1 MATLDEYVARK
12 ATSKKVRSTK
22 GKDLDSYVSN
32 LGGSSAFEDAR
43 KRVAERD
50 KIFNKNEVIRRSQE
64 DAAKYS
70 AEADRLNAIADFPME
85 IGKQILQ
92 AGKETAAAGYDIG
105 QRILP
110 TERLRNIASGV
121 QEAYKRPTGVPV
133 RTAFEKGFQ
142 ESKGR
147 QTLFEK
153 VSGENLTKEDGSVNW
168 DSSRKF
174 VGRAMEA
181 PTYGFS
187 TAFKTVGGNAI
198 KRILS
203 RTVQSVPEVGVITG
217 IQQLE
222 EGNMDNVG
230 TNLLAN
236 SLMISTLGNIGGEV
250 RRFRGTEL
258 SDAITK
264 IENETGKL
272 SIQDKADLVEA
283 LKNGVSPDEVALNAR
298 RIANG
303 EVTPDEVSKNFDEL
317 FGANTPES
325 TVETKVDSDVLSKTI
340 AASDSEETISKLLK
354 GKVPDTE
361 LPTLSKALKT
371 VTNEDDVAR
380 ILDEYNP
387 KRIQEELSLKIATT
401 DNEKKIS
408 TLLKGT
414 VPDDQISQLS
424 RIFKNMEDEV
434 EIDKILQE
442 FRAKDVPTVTPKET
456 GVPIEKV
463 EITPSKVDPLLQEA
477 KKYKSA
483 EEFVD
488 AKIFDK
494 QNPLP
499 TADQNG
505 FLKTLSTE
513 DKQIVER
520 LKDIE
525 FRRASLNRDT
535 GYKPNKISNE
545 DAAFYKENVGKYKK
559 RFNDYISEANN
570 IKSQLTDLYNKAQG
584 GVEKK
589 IPKTEPKKTEAP
601 KKKAESKKEE
611 PRPTKTK
618 SGLSATTLRDATKSG
633 MEKELR
639 DLDVPELDTL
649 NMAEQAD
656 KAVKLIMEDEDLA
669 IRIAIGDEN
678 PPAGLKVGSVYSAV
692 KEMAIKNGDIDLIMR
707 LATSE
712 NINALARE
720 FGQEV
725 KAFDSGIARD
735 PVKVI
740 KQILDI
746 RKEAAGDTATADVK
760 AAIKDM
766 KDKVVKT
773 DTTDTD
779 VASFITGIKC

>member
-1 MATLDEYVARK
+1 MAFASYEQLKTG
-12 ATSKKVRSTK
+12 SKKKSSSKSASSDYDSLKKQIGSDAINIRKRLLEESDRKKRFSESQGVGELEKTLREQEAQVKGFTKLDIFQSPLQTAQDLFLRKQKDQDYLRQIEQNNKTVQQIVERKKTNPEKAGDYDIMLEALMQKNQLLSEASGGALKDKTNLQLVGQSVGTAADLMPFGAGLTTAGRMILGQGGKKIAGSLLKEGATQGFISGGATVAQKKKEDIVPREAIGEVISSTII
-22 GKDLDSYVSN
+22 GSLVN
-32 LGGSSAFEDAR
+32 LGVGLAA
-43 KRVAERD
+43 
-50 KIFNKNEVIRRSQE
+50 NK
-64 DAAKYS
+64 
-70 AEADRLNAIADFPME
+70 L
-85 IGKQILQ
+85 G
-92 AGKETAAAGYDIG
+92 
-105 QRILP
+105 
-110 TERLRNIASGV
+110 
-121 QEAYKRPTGVPV
+121 
-133 RTAFEKGFQ
+133 
-142 ESKGR
+142 
-147 QTLFEK
+147 EK
-153 VSGENLTKEDGSVNW
+153 VSKWLNGEKVEFTPKEK
-168 DSSRKF
+168 DSLRD
-174 VGRAMEA
+174 
-181 PTYGFS
+181 
-187 TAFKTVGGNAI
+187 N
-198 KRILS
+198 
-203 RTVQSVPEVGVITG
+203 VPEMSNEAIFQEAG
-217 IQQLE
+217 IE
-222 EGNMDNVG
+222 PPVKTTD
-230 TNLLAN
+230 
-236 SLMISTLGNIGGEV
+236 
-250 RRFRGTEL
+250 TE
-258 SDAITK
+258 
-264 IENETGKL
+264 
-272 SIQDKADLVEA
+272 
-283 LKNGVSPDEVALNAR
+283 
-298 RIANG
+298 
-303 EVTPDEVSKNFDEL
+303 
-317 FGANTPES
+317 
-325 TVETKVDSDVLSKTI
+325 VLSKTI

-442 FRAKDVPTVTPKET
+442 FRAKDVPVVTPKEAD
-456 GVPIEKV
+456 VPKV
-463 EITPSKVDPLLQEA
+463 ATLKEISSKEFSDAIGTDPTKKEAFDTVIKPKLDALPEPKEGEVIVYRSGKIKDESYVNTDPKEVFNYPVD
-477 KKYKSA
+477 
-483 EEFVD
+483 
-488 AKIFDK
+488 
-494 QNPLP
+494 
-499 TADQNG
+499 
-505 FLKTLSTE
+505 E
-513 DKQIVER
+513 DMTVQIVKESE
-520 LKDIE
+520 LASTGSKDKD
-525 FRRASLNRDT
+525 SV
-535 GYKPNKISNE
+535 GYRV
-545 DAAFYKENVGKYKK
+545 FKK
-559 RFNDYISEANN
+559 
-570 IKSQLTDLYNKAQG
+570 
-584 GVEKK
+584 EKK
-589 IPKTEPKKTEAP
+589 EPSTPPKKDAPKKEEP

-618 SGLSATTLRDATKSG
+618 SGLSATTLRDASKSS
-633 MEKELR
+633 MMKELK

-656 KAVKLIMEDEDLA
+656 KAVKLILDDEDLA
-669 IRIAIGDEN
+669 IRIAMGDEN

-746 RKEAAGDTATADVK
+746 RKESAGDTAMADVK